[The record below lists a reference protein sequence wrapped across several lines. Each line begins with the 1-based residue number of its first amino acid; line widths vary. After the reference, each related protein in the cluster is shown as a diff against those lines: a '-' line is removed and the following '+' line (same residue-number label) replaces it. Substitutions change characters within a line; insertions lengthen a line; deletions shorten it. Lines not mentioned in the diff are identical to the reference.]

1 MPVTIVATPHV
12 TIQTP
17 AMAFAAFL
25 AAAVTRVVAVG
36 ALRVACAARIGIAVT
51 RLNVKEQRSG
61 GRVECRQGMSLRV
74 AVCVHDAVAAI
85 VQPARVD
92 DVSTLWLKRP
102 HAAGDV
108 VEEVAARPRR
118 SICRPVAKGRIHCPA
133 TCCVGV
139 AAAHL
144 GRTHGTHFVDGWRTR
159 GSVAALVTQ
168 TLLVSIRVPMH
179 FAIRVAP
186 TTCVVRV
193 AVASSAIFALRVAVA
208 ARIVSTASIAAGLDS
223 KLVALAAR
231 IAVARVDG
239 PTCALVT
246 ALVARIVAGDA
257 GVMACAAFIG
267 SAARTTARLQAKVV
281 ALAARVAIAAACRS
295 VVAALAACIIVVRAS
310 VVAFAARAIA
320 TDARQ
325 TLVAIMVTRVVAV
338 GTLGVARAA
347 LVGSTVARLNA
358 FIQCG
363 GGGIE

>member
-1 MPVTIVATPHV
+1 
-12 TIQTP
+12 
-17 AMAFAAFL
+17 
-25 AAAVTRVVAVG
+25 
-36 ALRVACAARIGIAVT
+36 
-51 RLNVKEQRSG
+51 
-61 GRVECRQGMSLRV
+61 MSLRV

-118 SICRPVAKGRIHCPA
+118 SICWPVAKGRIHCPA

-193 AVASSAIFALRVAVA
+193 AVASSAVFALRVAVA
-208 ARIVSTASIAAGLDS
+208 ARVVSAASIAAGLDS

-231 IAVARVDG
+231 IAVTLCVFLSI
-239 PTCALVT
+239 ALAT
-246 ALVARIVAGDA
+246 TRNPSLKHNSHNSGQQEIESYQR
-257 GVMACAAFIG
+257 
-267 SAARTTARLQAKVV
+267 ARTHHSLQFRLALDFRHKWYCKPRLSHAVV
-281 ALAARVAIAAACRS
+281 S
-295 VVAALAACIIVVRAS
+295 TSRAP
-310 VVAFAARAIA
+310 
-320 TDARQ
+320 
-325 TLVAIMVTRVVAV
+325 
-338 GTLGVARAA
+338 
-347 LVGSTVARLNA
+347 TVQKEAHRKRIGRPIGEA
-358 FIQCG
+358 G
-363 GGGIE
+363 G